1 MHQLGSV
8 ELQRSATPAG
18 TGNAFNIQR
27 TADDGPILWRVRVTP
42 NRRNA
47 RQAVGGLLVCLRYVL
62 AHGMT
67 NRAMELRAENNQSF
81 MGVAGS
87 LTAWDVDLRLSLMF
101 AQASIK

>member
-1 MHQLGSV
+1 MLVHPLSLHGQVPEFRMHQLGSA

-47 RQAVGGLLVCLRYVL
+47 R
-62 AHGMT
+62 
-67 NRAMELRAENNQSF
+67 
-81 MGVAGS
+81 
-87 LTAWDVDLRLSLMF
+87 
-101 AQASIK
+101 